1 MAQLAAAAIPA
12 IGSLFS
18 GITEQ
23 VGGGIRE
30 WKNHEY
36 KMEEMIQDTDDQIK
50 ILKEKSELTKAEAEK
65 LLDLELKKM
74 KYESELYEM
83 RSKVDINKAREMAK
97 IDMEEKEKM
106 TDQELRILN
115 TKYAGDADLLK
126 LKSNQI
132 LSQQAYQPTYF
143 TPSPYG
149 YPSYNFGG
157 YGPTSTP
164 ATGMTP
170 NKRKKIK
177 EYRAGL
183 TGHEIQQ
190 Y

>member
-1 MAQLAAAAIPA
+1 MAQAALAAIPVV
-12 IGSLFS
+12 GQLL
-18 GITEQ
+18 GGVVEQ

-36 KMEEMIQDTDDQIK
+36 KMEEMIQDTNDQIK

-65 LLDLELKKM
+65 LLDLELKKL
-74 KYESELYEM
+74 KFESELYEM
-83 RSKVDINKAREMAK
+83 RSKVDVNKAREMAK

-115 TKYAGDADLLK
+115 TKYSGDADLLK

-132 LSQQAYQPTYF
+132 LNQQAYQPTYF
-143 TPSPYG
+143 QPSPYG
-149 YPSYNFGG
+149 YYTPSLGM
-157 YGPTSTP
+157 YGPTDSP
-164 ATGMTP
+164 YRMSSV
-170 NKRKKIK
+170 RKKHIAT
-177 EYRAGL
+177 YRKGL
-183 TGHEIQQ
+183 TGHKIET